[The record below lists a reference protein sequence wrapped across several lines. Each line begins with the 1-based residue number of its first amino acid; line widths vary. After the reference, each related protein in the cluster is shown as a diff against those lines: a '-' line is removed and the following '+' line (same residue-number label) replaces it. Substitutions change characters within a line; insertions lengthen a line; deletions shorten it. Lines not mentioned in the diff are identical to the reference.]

1 MTNNNYNAQTDE
13 QIARDILSILPDTP
27 EDPNKEP
34 TESPKVFMLPIRQLK
49 SFQNHPFKIVDNEE
63 MKDLMHSIR
72 DYGVMTPITVYV
84 NKNAEYEIVS
94 GHRRVFA
101 CKMLKMTE
109 IPAIIMDYDR
119 DQAVLAMVDSN
130 LHREKLL
137 PSEKGFACKMKLEA
151 LKNQHREMEF
161 EMQMRSD
168 EILAKEV
175 GESRATI
182 QRLIRITKLI
192 SPFRDLLDYECMTFG
207 GFDAGE
213 TVISLY
219 FDTEAELMRS
229 PCGMYTARKGSLLFA
244 LPVEGETKVIEYTRA
259 GVVRKFPYCDYHIRG
274 TSDWNCGF
282 ASTELCAEE
291 KDVSDVPFSSKNAP
305 VEIYATLAHIDW
317 GFEPRFDRVCAAK
330 PANCRAIDE
339 PRRVRLVPYGCAKLR
354 MTEMPKIK

>member
-1 MTNNNYNAQTDE
+1 MTNNNYNVQTDE
-13 QIARDILSILPDTP
+13 QIARDILSILPDAP

-49 SFQNHPFKIVDNEE
+49 SFQNHPFKIVDNDE

-137 PSEKGFACKMKLEA
+137 PSEKGFAYKMKLEA

-207 GFDAGE
+207 VAYIFAGCDP
-213 TVISLY
+213 VGQDMLY
-219 FDTEAELMRS
+219 CFFHENNIYPNLEQA
-229 PCGMYTARKGSLLFA
+229 KA
-244 LPVEGETKVIEYTRA
+244 LQKLWESNTLTIEN
-259 GVVRKFPYCDYHIRG
+259 I
-274 TSDWNCGF
+274 
-282 ASTELCAEE
+282 
-291 KDVSDVPFSSKNAP
+291 
-305 VEIYATLAHIDW
+305 
-317 GFEPRFDRVCAAK
+317 
-330 PANCRAIDE
+330 RAIMIPEGNSEEVKAPKAEKEKAPKKESVKFGVDE
-339 PRRVRLVPYGCAKLR
+339 LLDYFPGMNAADMKAEMFSILAEWKAKQSVVGG
-354 MTEMPKIK
+354 ESY

>member
-1 MTNNNYNAQTDE
+1 MTNNNYNVKTDE
-13 QIARDILSILPDTP
+13 QIARDILSILPDAP
-27 EDPNKEP
+27 EEPNKEP

-49 SFQNHPFKIVDNEE
+49 SFQNHPFKIVDNDE

-137 PSEKGFACKMKLEA
+137 PSEKGFAYKMKLEA

-182 QRLIRITKLI
+182 QRLIRITK
-192 SPFRDLLDYECMTFG
+192 SM
-207 GFDAGE
+207 
-213 TVISLY
+213 V
-219 FDTEAELMRS
+219 
-229 PCGMYTARKGSLLFA
+229 
-244 LPVEGETKVIEYTRA
+244 
-259 GVVRKFPYCDYHIRG
+259 
-274 TSDWNCGF
+274 
-282 ASTELCAEE
+282 
-291 KDVSDVPFSSKNAP
+291 
-305 VEIYATLAHIDW
+305 
-317 GFEPRFDRVCAAK
+317 
-330 PANCRAIDE
+330 
-339 PRRVRLVPYGCAKLR
+339 
-354 MTEMPKIK
+354 